1 MALSRFTHR
10 GRQLVVV
17 GPVRYNTRAARLAIL
32 ACLAAV
38 GGCASVFEGTT
49 QQISVN
55 TSPTGAHCMFMRS
68 GNTIATV
75 PSTPGSATI
84 EKTKEDLVIVCS
96 KRGYSA
102 ATYVNRPGLAMVSY
116 ANLLTGGL
124 TWAVDSTRGADNK
137 YQGQVELALAPLAS
151 VGPPEPRLPVPDQ
164 PPVTRASP
172 ADAGPRTRV
181 SAPAPAPAPVPTAP
195 APPEQQVNCAASDG
209 SVIRVTG
216 TACPAGWTPA
226 R

>member
-1 MALSRFTHR
+1 LALS
-10 GRQLVVV
+10 
-17 GPVRYNTRAARLAIL
+17 PAIAIL
-32 ACLAAV
+32 AGTVAV
-38 GGCASVFEGTT
+38 SGCASVFEGTT
-49 QQISVN
+49 QQISVSTN
-55 TSPTGAHCMFMRS
+55 PTGAHCMFMRN

-75 PSTPGSATI
+75 PSTPGAATI

-137 YQGQVELALAPLAS
+137 YQGQVELALAPL
-151 VGPPEPRLPVPDQ
+151 GPGGPAEPRLPVPDQ
-164 PPVTRASP
+164 PPAVMAPPPPDGAS
-172 ADAGPRTRV
+172 RTRV
-181 SAPAPAPAPVPTAP
+181 SAPAPVPPPPVPAPAEP
-195 APPEQQVNCAASDG
+195 QINCAAADG

-216 TACPAGWTPA
+216 TACPSGWTLA